1 MVEQTYAEIKKE
13 LEETFNPISAKL
25 RLERWLEAN
34 PDKAPKA
41 KKEAKKV
48 AKKESK
54 KEE

>member
-1 MVEQTYAEIKKE
+1 MAEETYAEIKKE
-13 LEETFNPISAKL
+13 FEETYNPISAKI

-41 KKEAKKV
+41 KKV